1 MKKILN
7 ALFLTLLAVFT
18 FSSCSDVP
26 APYDILGEGDAPGVV
41 GDGTKENPYNI
52 EAAQQ
57 KQDGSIA
64 WVQGYIVGAIENVY
78 DDKGEFAG
86 NKASFTAPFN
96 ITSNVLIAES
106 PDETNESKCLPVKIK
121 NGSDL
126 ANALNLK
133 DHPDNKGGL
142 LLIQGEL
149 SKGFG
154 KAALINTTAA
164 VFNNQPIGE
173 EQGGE
178 EPEPEPIEGK
188 LIFEEKF
195 GDNII
200 GKDDDKP
207 KINDYTGWNNQN
219 LTFNAPTGDVRAIA
233 HKTPESPSSG
243 SMVNHVW
250 FTKGSAVDFS
260 ISNINTSGYNKFIV
274 AYEVAA
280 NVYNAGESADLAAIK
295 VSLNNKEVT
304 AESKVVTGDKK
315 EGNIFYSMQVE
326 VEVGGSEASTLKFTA
341 AANDNTVGFRIYNVR
356 LYSTAE
362 GGGETPD
369 NEDPFGLDVSNPKST
384 FEADFEE
391 ITDFNQNYSLE
402 GWINKAIQASNVW
415 QTGIYNTVDK
425 YIKATPYN
433 VTENV
438 TMEAWFITPAFTV
451 NSANKFTFDC
461 AGANWKD
468 DMTLKVFFLQKDA
481 NGSVIRNEI
490 TVNQIPTSGTNFEWV
505 KDINVDLSIYNG
517 KVGFVGFQYTVVST
531 GVNKSLPTYQID
543 NVKYVVG
550 EGGGINPEPIDE
562 LLKNGSFEIWN
573 DTKPEGW
580 GRESATNATYSK
592 YTENAQDGT
601 TSVLISN
608 TSTGNK
614 RLGSDDVKLSAGNYT
629 ISVYAKNAVV
639 GANANLKI
647 GYVPIKEDGAV
658 DSNKYNYVSGT
669 TAITLTDDW
678 TKYEYSI
685 ELETEQT
692 VSIVFMSSGNK
703 NVPAKDMLIDN
714 VSLTAKK

>member
-178 EPEPEPIEGK
+178 EDLDP
-188 LIFEEKF
+188 
-195 GDNII
+195 
-200 GKDDDKP
+200 
-207 KINDYTGWNNQN
+207 NNPLGLDITVTP
-219 LTFNAPTGDVRAIA
+219 LT
-233 HKTPESPSSG
+233 
-243 SMVNHVW
+243 
-250 FTKGSAVDFS
+250 DFS
-260 ISNINTSGYNKFIV
+260 NDFSDVEHQKDYSKAGWINKAVKGTRIWQGAIYDPQKYLAASTYGIKEGETAEYWFVTPYFTVSADKKFTFKATVNKYSETMSLKVFFLQLKDGKMEQHEIPV
-274 AYEVAA
+274 NGIPTTGTYQWTNDLMV
-280 NVYNAGESADLAAIK
+280 DLAAYAGQ
-295 VSLNNKEVT
+295 N
-304 AESKVVTGDKK
+304 G
-315 EGNIFYSMQVE
+315 F
-326 VEVGGSEASTLKFTA
+326 
-341 AANDNTVGFRIYNVR
+341 VGFQYVALRGAEVQTYGIDDIIYG
-356 LYSTAE
+356 E
-362 GGGETPD
+362 GGGTEIPGGD
-369 NEDPFGLDVSNPKST
+369 DPFGLDASNPKTT
-384 FEADFEE
+384 FDADFED
-391 ITDFNQNYSLE
+391 ITDSNKNYTLE
-402 GWINKAIQASNVW
+402 GWINKAIQAANVW
-415 QTGIYNTVDK
+415 QTATYSSDK

-433 VTENV
+433 VAADA

-461 AGANWKD
+461 AGANWKE
-468 DMTLKVFFLQKDA
+468 DMTLKVFFLQKNADGTVA
-481 NGSVIRNEI
+481 KNEV
-490 TVNQIPTSGTNFEWV
+490 TVNQIPTFGTNFEWV
-505 KDINVDLSIYNG
+505 RDINVDLSIYNG

-580 GRESATNATYSK
+580 GRESATNVTYSK

-608 TSTGNK
+608 TSTSNK

-639 GANANLKI
+639 GDNANLKI
-647 GYVPIKEDGAV
+647 GYVPIEGGTV

-669 TAITLTDDW
+669 TAIALTDDW

-692 VSIVFMSSGNK
+692 VSIVFMSPKK
-703 NVPAKDMLIDN
+703 NKDMLIDN